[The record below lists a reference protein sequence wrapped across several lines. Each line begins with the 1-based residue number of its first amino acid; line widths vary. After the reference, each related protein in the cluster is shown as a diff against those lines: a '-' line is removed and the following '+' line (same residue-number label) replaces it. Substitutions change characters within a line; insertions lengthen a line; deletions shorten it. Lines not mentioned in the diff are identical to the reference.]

1 MIRLGLA
8 ATGSVVVEHEG
19 ACYPAAELLGDGAR
33 APEMID
39 LITRW
44 NELGPALERGAQR
57 RSGGSP
63 AGECQMLAPLMPR
76 KLICTGANYQA
87 HNAEMLG
94 EVKDPFPFCFLKPPS
109 TTVVGDG
116 AVVALPAYA
125 QQVDYEGELALVMR
139 GPNDVFGYTVLN
151 DLSVRDWVP
160 ATSPLGIDWLV
171 SKCFDGSAP
180 LGPWITPVQYVADPD
195 DLGLRLW
202 VNDELR
208 QDSNTANMV
217 FGTKPIVEH
226 VSRTLT
232 IEPGDVIATGTP
244 EGVGAGRKPPAWLAP
259 GDEIRVELEGLG
271 TLRTVIGEPRD
282 PSAASSS

>member
-1 MIRLGLA
+1 MIRLGV
-8 ATGSVVVEHEG
+8 TEDGSLVVEHQG
-19 ACYPAAELLGDGAR
+19 VCHRAAALLGDGEA
-33 APEMID
+33 AIEMVD
-39 LITRW
+39 LISRW
-44 NELGPALERGAQR
+44 DELGPRLERAVQGRSDGTPVDGLEMGA
-57 RSGGSP
+57 P
-63 AGECQMLAPLMPR
+63 VMPP

-94 EVKDPFPFCFLKPPS
+94 EVRDPFPFCFLKPPS
-109 TTVVGDG
+109 TTVVADG

-160 ATSPLGIDWLV
+160 ATSPLGLDWLV

-180 LGPWITPVQYVADPD
+180 LGPWITPAQYVANPD

-208 QDSNTANMV
+208 QESNTGNMV
-217 FGTKPIVEH
+217 FGTGPIIAH

-232 IEPGDVIATGTP
+232 VEAGDVIATGTP
-244 EGVGAGRKPPAWLAP
+244 EGVGAGRKPPTWLAA
-259 GDEIRVELEGLG
+259 GDVVRVEVEGLG
-271 TLRTVIGEPRD
+271 TLRTVIGAPRD
-282 PSAASSS
+282 PSA